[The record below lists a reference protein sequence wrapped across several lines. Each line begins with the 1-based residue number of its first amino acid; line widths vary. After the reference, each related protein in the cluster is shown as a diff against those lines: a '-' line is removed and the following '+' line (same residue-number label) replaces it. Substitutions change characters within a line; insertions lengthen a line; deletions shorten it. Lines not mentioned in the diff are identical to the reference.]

1 MSTDAAPFLERIK
14 HVHKILDKL
23 IPNEDIKECV
33 DILNNVIRDMEFI
46 RSISSPRVM
55 NTQSHNFITRR

>member
-1 MSTDAAPFLERIK
+1 MSTDTAPFLERIK
-14 HVHKILDKL
+14 HVHRILNQL

-46 RSISSPRVM
+46 RSISNPRVM
-55 NTQSHNFITRR
+55 STQSHNFITRK